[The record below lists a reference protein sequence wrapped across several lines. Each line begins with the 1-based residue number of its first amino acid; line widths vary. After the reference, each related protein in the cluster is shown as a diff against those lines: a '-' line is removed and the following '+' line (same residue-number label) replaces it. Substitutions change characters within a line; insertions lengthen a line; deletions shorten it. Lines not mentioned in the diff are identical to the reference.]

1 MGMSAGV
8 SDSGMS
14 DRALTL
20 DDATLK
26 IGLLMESAQAHQ
38 KLAETHLEQLRA
50 HTAGIDGIVREE
62 IRRTL
67 IEELKMLV
75 AESRR
80 ATLALRRMG
89 RGAAV
94 RSAMVCAL
102 TAVVCT
108 AVPASIMRWVL
119 PSEAQIAALQAR
131 RDQLTASVATLEQ
144 RGGKID
150 WRRCGDAKRVCVHVD
165 RAAPVYGRH
174 ADYYVVAGY

>member
-1 MGMSAGV
+1 
-8 SDSGMS
+8 MS
-14 DRALTL
+14 DRAPTL

-38 KLAETHLEQLRA
+38 KLAESHLEQLRA

-67 IEELKMLV
+67 IEELKMLA

-80 ATLALRRMG
+80 ATLALRSIG

-94 RSAMVCAL
+94 RSTILCVL
-102 TAVVCT
+102 TAAACT
-108 AVPASIMRWVL
+108 AVPALVMRWSL
-119 PSEAQIAALQAR
+119 PSEAQIEALQSR
-131 RDQLTASVATLEQ
+131 RDRLASSVAMLEQ

-150 WRRCGDAKRVCVHVD
+150 WRRCGETKRVCVRVD